1 MILEQAIFA
10 ITPGS
15 EADFEAA
22 IEQAKE
28 VIAQAKGFPL
38 LQAAAR
44 DRATVDVPAAD
55 RVGHGR
61 GPHAG
66 LP

>member
-1 MILEQAIFA
+1 MILEHAIFA

-15 EADFEAA
+15 EQDFEAA

-28 VIAQAKGFPL
+28 VIAQAEGFQL

-44 DRATVDVPAAD
+44 DRAAFDVPAAD
-55 RVGHGR
+55 RVGQRR

-66 LP
+66 LS